1 MGERIMIELITI
13 VFATGL
19 AFVKGRSII
28 GWAIASALLGWF
40 ALIPLLIMRTKRD
53 VVEQRSEKISDFV
66 EGLEVE
72 KEFRN
77 INTVDDLMKTLEKPK
92 G

>member
-1 MGERIMIELITI
+1 MIELIVI
-13 VFATGL
+13 VCAAGL

-28 GWAIASALLGWF
+28 GWAIAAGLLGWF
-40 ALIPLLIMRTKRD
+40 VLIPLLILRTKRD

-72 KEFRN
+72 KEFKN
-77 INTVDDLMKTLEKPK
+77 INTVDDLMKTLEKPNN
-92 G
+92 

>member
-1 MGERIMIELITI
+1 MIELLVI
-13 VFATGL
+13 VFAAGL

-28 GWAIASALLGWF
+28 GWAIAAALLGWF
-40 ALIPLLIMRTKRD
+40 VLIPLLILRTKRD

-72 KEFRN
+72 KEFKN
-77 INTVDDLMKTLEKPK
+77 INTVDDLMKTLEKPNN
-92 G
+92 

>member
-1 MGERIMIELITI
+1 MGEGIMIELVTI

-40 ALIPLLIMRTKRD
+40 ALIPLLVMRTKRD